1 MPKTLISNSYQNVL
15 SNANKPDLLKSYDMQ
30 QTTVN
35 ALKAIGEAP
44 TSDYTDEW
52 KKVQIP
58 DYNTDFD
65 TTILEIYAAKS
76 VIAINEVIGFH
87 IVTSI
92 ELVEVEW
99 DFGDGKVSNQMLRV
113 AKRIIYSNHSVK
125 KAHIM

>member
-1 MPKTLISNSYQNVL
+1 MVSYQNVL

-44 TSDYTDEW
+44 ISDYTDEW

-65 TTILEIYAAKS
+65 TTILEIYATKS
-76 VIAINEVIGFH
+76 VIAIDEVIGFH

-99 DFGDGKVSNQMLRV
+99 DFGDGRTNNQMVRV
-113 AKRIIYSNHSVK
+113 IKRIIY
-125 KAHIM
+125 

>member
-1 MPKTLISNSYQNVL
+1 
-15 SNANKPDLLKSYDMQ
+15 MQ

-44 TSDYTDEW
+44 ISDYTDEW

-65 TTILEIYAAKS
+65 TTILEIYATKS
-76 VIAINEVIGFH
+76 VIAIDEVIGFH

-99 DFGDGKVSNQMLRV
+99 DFGDGEVSSQKDNILKSCKCALSPASAQSG
-113 AKRIIYSNHSVK
+113 IESNFIYFS
-125 KAHIM
+125 HISRQ

>member
-1 MPKTLISNSYQNVL
+1 MVSYQNVL
-15 SNANKPDLLKSYDMQ
+15 SNANKPDLLKSYDIQ

-44 TSDYTDEW
+44 ISDYTDEW

-58 DYNTDFD
+58 DYNTEFD
-65 TTILEIYAAKS
+65 TTILEIYATKS
-76 VIAINEVIGFH
+76 VIAIDEVIGFH

-99 DFGDGKVSNQMLRV
+99 NFGDGRANNQMIRV
-113 AKRIIYSNHSVK
+113 AKRIIYLNHSAVK
-125 KAHIM
+125 ARIM

>member
-1 MPKTLISNSYQNVL
+1 MVSYQNVL

-35 ALKAIGEAP
+35 ALKAIGEAAI
-44 TSDYTDEW
+44 SDCTDEW

-65 TTILEIYAAKS
+65 TTILEIYATKS
-76 VIAINEVIGFH
+76 VIAIDEVIGFH

-99 DFGDGKVSNQMLRV
+99 DFGDGRANNQMVRV
-113 AKRIIYSNHSVK
+113 IKRIIYSNHSAG

>member
-1 MPKTLISNSYQNVL
+1 
-15 SNANKPDLLKSYDMQ
+15 MQ

-44 TSDYTDEW
+44 ISDYTDEW

-58 DYNTDFD
+58 DYNTEFD
-65 TTILEIYAAKS
+65 TTILEIYATKS
-76 VIAINEVIGFH
+76 VIAIDEAIGFH

-99 DFGDGKVSNQMLRV
+99 DFGDGRANNQMVRV
-113 AKRIIYSNHSVK
+113 IKRIIY
-125 KAHIM
+125 

>member
-1 MPKTLISNSYQNVL
+1 
-15 SNANKPDLLKSYDMQ
+15 MQ

-35 ALKAIGEAP
+35 ALKAIGEAAI
-44 TSDYTDEW
+44 SDYTDEW

-58 DYNTDFD
+58 DYNTEFD
-65 TTILEIYAAKS
+65 TTILEIYATKS
-76 VIAINEVIGFH
+76 VIAIDEVIGFH

-113 AKRIIYSNHSVK
+113 AKRIIYSNLVN
-125 KAHIM
+125 AP